1 MKTILRRQLA
11 LHALAA
17 AIGAAWACAP
27 SAANAQPSSP
37 AIDYPNKP
45 VRLIVGGGSELP
57 ARVVAAYLSTTWKQ
71 QVNVEPLPSAG
82 GVVAARTVKDAPAD
96 GYTLLNTTGAYLL
109 NQAARTPP
117 PFVMSRDFVPVAL
130 LGTAPQI
137 VVVPSSLPVK
147 NIAELVAY
155 SKAHPNTVNCASAGV
170 GGSSH
175 LACEMLRHYTKADV
189 QHLPFRGVGPA
200 LVDVSA
206 GRAHV
211 TYTAVAALG
220 AIKEGRLR
228 AIAVTGA
235 KRLGALPD
243 VPTVTE
249 QGFPQL
255 TLITWYG
262 IHAPARTPAAVVD
275 LLNRAIDKAVKDPA
289 VMQGLVN
296 AGLEPETMPVAAFSS
311 FMAAQEESVTR
322 LWRESGA
329 KID

>member
-1 MKTILRRQLA
+1 MNTTIRRQLV

-17 AIGAAWACAP
+17 SISLAFAP
-27 SAANAQPSSP
+27 SAARAQQPQVP
-37 AIDYPNKP
+37 DYPTRP

-57 ARVVAAYLSTTWKQ
+57 ARVVANHLSTAWKQ

-82 GVVAARTVKDAPAD
+82 GVVAAKTVKEAAAD

-117 PFVMSRDFVPVAL
+117 PFVMGKDFVPVAL

-147 NIAELVAY
+147 SMAELVAY
-155 SKAHPNTVNCASAGV
+155 SKNHPNTVNCASAGV

-175 LACEMLRHYTKADV
+175 LACEMLRYYAKADI
-189 QHLPFRGVGPA
+189 QHLPYRGVAPA
-200 LVDVSA
+200 LVDVTA
-206 GRAHV
+206 GRSHV
-211 TYTAVAALG
+211 TYTAVAAIG

-228 AIAVTGA
+228 AIAVTGP

-243 VPTVTE
+243 VPTVAE

-262 IHAPARTPAAVVD
+262 IHAPAHTPAGVVD
-275 LLNRAIDKAVKDPA
+275 LLNRSIANAVKDPS
-289 VMQGLVN
+289 VVQGLVN
-296 AGLEPETMPVAAFSS
+296 AGLDPETMPVAAFKD
-311 FMAAQEESVTR
+311 FMAAQEESITK
-322 LWRESGA
+322 LWRETGA